1 MGLAD
6 DLSLVF
12 WGGPIAFILTR
23 KNIVRIKRVNQSMQE
38 FFINEFGLF
47 EVDSETQYRYG
58 KQPMSFYNSHG
69 TTIPK
74 QIVKKV
80 NKMYQKGKFFEIMR
94 ELKFIYPREMLDK
107 DGKDLTFSSI
117 YELFNHIVEAT
128 DHKAIDIDTEKY
140 LPYYR
145 AYNPISIKRLNE
157 VCQIGR
163 KAVDS
168 LHPNLKP
175 PIPIIFAIVA
185 GIIGL
190 AVIQN
195 GPKYMRE
202 INLYFTDFT
211 EAAQPIVP
219 NATEI
224 IPAVDIVS
232 EPVGFIFSIVEPAQ
246 FITTILNLA
255 SSFL

>member
-1 MGLAD
+1 MI
-6 DLSLVF
+6 DLSDYGLIW

-23 KNIVRIKRVNQSMQE
+23 KNIVKIKKVNKSMRE
-38 FFINEFGLF
+38 FFINEFGVF

-58 KQPMSFYNSHG
+58 KQQISFYNSHG
-69 TTIPK
+69 TSIPK
-74 QIVKKV
+74 RIVKRV
-80 NKMYQKGKFFEIMR
+80 NQLYQKGRFMEVRSELEQIYPEIKP
-94 ELKFIYPREMLDK
+94 LKF
-107 DGKDLTFSSI
+107 TSI
-117 YELFNHIVEAT
+117 YEIFRFLVEFT
-128 DHKAIDIDTEKY
+128 NHKAIDIDTEKF

-157 VCQIGR
+157 VCQAGR

-175 PIPIIFAIVA
+175 PMPIIFAIVA

-202 INLYFTDFT
+202 VERYMEDL
-211 EAAQPIVP
+211 VGG
-219 NATEI
+219 
-224 IPAVDIVS
+224 S
-232 EPVGFIFSIVEPAQ
+232 EPVAVAIAEPVEIVDAANTTGNATVAIIEPAQ
-246 FITTILNLA
+246 FIMFLQTIFN
-255 SSFL
+255 SFL

>member
-1 MGLAD
+1 VQRL
-6 DLSLVF
+6 DLSDYGLLW
-12 WGGPIAFILTR
+12 WGGPIAFILVR
-23 KNIVRIKRVNQSMQE
+23 KNIVKIKKVNQTMRE
-38 FFINEFGLF
+38 FFINEFGMF

-74 QIVKKV
+74 KIAKRV
-80 NKMYQKGKFFEIMR
+80 NSLYQKGKFMEVRR
-94 ELKFIYPREMLDK
+94 ELEQIYPELK
-107 DGKDLTFSSI
+107 QLKFNNI
-117 YELFNHIVEAT
+117 YELFRFLVEFT
-128 DHKAIDIDTEKY
+128 NHKAIDIDTEKF

-157 VCQIGR
+157 VCQAGR

-168 LHPNLKP
+168 LHPNMKP
-175 PIPIIFAIVA
+175 PMPIIFAIVA

-202 INLYFTDFT
+202 FERYIEELTG
-211 EAAQPIVP
+211 
-219 NATEI
+219 
-224 IPAVDIVS
+224 S
-232 EPVGFIFSIVEPAQ
+232 EPVPVVEAAPVEVINATVQAVEPVQ
-246 FITTILNLA
+246 VIMFLQTII

>member
-1 MGLAD
+1 MI
-6 DLSLVF
+6 DLSDYGLIW

-23 KNIVRIKRVNQSMQE
+23 KNIVKIKKVNKSMRE
-38 FFINEFGLF
+38 FFINEFGVF

-58 KQPMSFYNSHG
+58 KQQISFYNSHG
-69 TTIPK
+69 TSIPK
-74 QIVKKV
+74 RIVKRV
-80 NKMYQKGKFFEIMR
+80 NQLYQKGRFMEVRSELEQIYPEIKP
-94 ELKFIYPREMLDK
+94 LKF
-107 DGKDLTFSSI
+107 TSI
-117 YELFNHIVEAT
+117 YEIFRFLVEFT
-128 DHKAIDIDTEKY
+128 NHKAIDIDTEKF

-157 VCQIGR
+157 VCQAGR

-175 PIPIIFAIVA
+175 PMPIIFAIVA

-202 INLYFTDFT
+202 VERYMEDL
-211 EAAQPIVP
+211 VGG
-219 NATEI
+219 
-224 IPAVDIVS
+224 S
-232 EPVGFIFSIVEPAQ
+232 EPVAVAIAEPVEIVDAANTTGNATVAIIEPA
-246 FITTILNLA
+246 
-255 SSFL
+255 